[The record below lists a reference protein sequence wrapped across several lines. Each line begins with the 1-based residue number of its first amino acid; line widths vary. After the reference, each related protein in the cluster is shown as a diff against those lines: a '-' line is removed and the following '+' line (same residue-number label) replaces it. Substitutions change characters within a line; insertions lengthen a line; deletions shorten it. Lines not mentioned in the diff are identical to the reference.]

1 MIKLPV
7 IYLSVLLCG
16 LISCAVYI
24 RSKKRDQRANVLLMM
39 TNLFGRDGN
48 TANEADVA
56 VKGEYTAIAS
66 HEELE
71 LRSLN
76 VDRKRGY
83 SGSATSSFGSSN
95 SSKIDHGS
103 RVSDSNSQQG
113 VKNTQ
118 NIGYQRND
126 TNS

>member
-1 MIKLPV
+1 
-7 IYLSVLLCG
+7 
-16 LISCAVYI
+16 
-24 RSKKRDQRANVLLMM
+24 MM

-48 TANEADVA
+48 IANEADVA

-76 VDRKRGY
+76 VDRKRKRGY